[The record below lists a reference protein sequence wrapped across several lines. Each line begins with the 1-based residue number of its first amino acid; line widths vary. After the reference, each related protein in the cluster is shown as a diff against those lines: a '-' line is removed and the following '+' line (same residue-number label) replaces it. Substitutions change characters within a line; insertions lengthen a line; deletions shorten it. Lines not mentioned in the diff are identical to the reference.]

1 MAKPRGAAAVKESE
15 LPVVEE
21 LHFRS
26 DNAFLCLLLNRR
38 TKQIRVIDFRAGA
51 LPAKRLFIQSVA
63 QREGVDKVIL
73 LVEKDEVSSWTRVGF
88 VREGQVPGFYKR
100 SDGHLVGCVIGDRT
114 ASIEVSEDSLK
125 QAERA
130 INAGKKLAES
140 IEEPVKGVTVKQI
153 DRESA
158 EEARDAV
165 WQKRSDA
172 YGCFDAFGR
181 DAGRIYVEVSSKRT
195 KPNYLSGE
203 FQDCFG
209 HSLIEILRV
218 PRNEHD
224 VQAIAAG
231 LQWLNDYLKAKEIV
245 SAFAFAPVDN
255 VELAT
260 IFLSCGFRK
269 TGLLAKGAL
278 CGDKRSDAILWT
290 RKLADPSG
298 GSEPSLSDEEDDDD
312 DDDDEE
318 EDKTEKEKEKE

>member
-1 MAKPRGAAAVKESE
+1 MAKARGAAVVKEAE
-15 LPVVEE
+15 QPIVEE

-38 TKQIRVIDFRAGA
+38 TKAIRVIDFRAGA

-100 SDGHLVGCVIGDRT
+100 SDGHLVGCVIGERT
-114 ASIEVSEDSLK
+114 ASIEISEESQK
-125 QAERA
+125 IAERT
-130 INAGKKLAES
+130 INAAKKAADG
-140 IEEPVKGVTVKQI
+140 IEEHAKGVTVQEI
-153 DRESA
+153 DRDTA
-158 EEARDAV
+158 EEARDAI
-165 WQKRSDA
+165 WQKRTDA
-172 YGCFDAFGR
+172 YGAFDAFGR
-181 DAGRIYVEVSSKRT
+181 DAARMFIEVTSKKS
-195 KPNYLSGE
+195 KPNYLSAE

-218 PRNEHD
+218 PRTEHD
-224 VQAIAAG
+224 VHAAAAG
-231 LQWLNDYLKAKEIV
+231 LQWLNEYLKAKEIV

-255 VELAT
+255 LELAT
-260 IFLSCGFRK
+260 IFVSCGYRK

-278 CGDKRSDAILWT
+278 CGDKRSDAVLWT

-298 GSEPSLSDEEDDDD
+298 GSEPSLTDEEEDD

-318 EDKTEKEKEKE
+318 EESST

>member
-1 MAKPRGAAAVKESE
+1 MAKARGASAVKESE
-15 LPVVEE
+15 QPIVEE

-38 TKQIRVIDFRAGA
+38 TKHIRVIDFRAGA

-63 QREGVDKVIL
+63 QREGVEKVMM

-100 SDGHLVGCVIGDRT
+100 SDGHLVGCVIGERT
-114 ASIEVSEDSLK
+114 ASIEVGEDSQK
-125 QAERA
+125 TAERT
-130 INAGKKLAES
+130 INAAKKLAEG
-140 IEEPVKGVTVKQI
+140 IEEPVKGVTVQET
-153 DRESA
+153 DRETA
-158 EEARDAV
+158 EEARDGV

-181 DAGRIYVEVSSKRT
+181 DAARMFIEVQSKKT
-195 KPNYLSGE
+195 KPNYLSAE

-218 PRNEHD
+218 PRSDAD
-224 VQAIAAG
+224 VQAVAGG

-255 VELAT
+255 LELAT
-260 IFLSCGFRK
+260 VFLSCGYRK
-269 TGLLAKGAL
+269 TGLLAKGVL
-278 CGDKRSDAILWT
+278 CGETRSDAILWT

-298 GSEPSLSDEEDDDD
+298 GSEPPLEDEEEDDDD
-312 DDDDEE
+312 DDEE
-318 EDKTEKEKEKE
+318 

>member
-1 MAKPRGAAAVKESE
+1 MAKARGASVVKDTETA
-15 LPVVEE
+15 PPIVEE

-63 QREGVDKVIL
+63 QREGVEKVIM

-114 ASIEVSEDSLK
+114 ASIEVSEESQK
-125 QAERA
+125 TAERT
-130 INAGKKLAES
+130 INAGKKLAEGL
-140 IEEPVKGVTVKQI
+140 EETPKGVNVQET
-153 DRESA
+153 DRETA
-158 EEARDAV
+158 EEARDNI
-165 WQKRSDA
+165 WSKNNDA
-172 YGCFDAFGR
+172 YGAFDAFGR
-181 DAGRIYVEVSSKRT
+181 DAARMYVEVTSKKT
-195 KPNYLSGE
+195 KNYLSAE

-218 PRNEHD
+218 PRSDTD
-224 VQAIAAG
+224 VQAVAAG
-231 LQWLNDYLKAKEIV
+231 LAWLNEYLKAKEIV

-255 VELAT
+255 LELAT
-260 IFLSCGFRK
+260 IFLACGYRK
-269 TGLLAKGAL
+269 TGLLAKGVL
-278 CGDKRSDAILWT
+278 CGDARSDAILWT

-298 GSEPSLSDEEDDDD
+298 GGEPSLSDEEDED

-318 EDKTEKEKEKE
+318 EE

>member
-1 MAKPRGAAAVKESE
+1 MAKARGVAAVKESE
-15 LPVVEE
+15 LPIVEE

-63 QREGVDKVIL
+63 QREGVEKVIL

-100 SDGHLVGCVIGDRT
+100 SDGHLVGCVIGERT
-114 ASIEVSEDSLK
+114 ASIEISEEAQK
-125 QAERA
+125 IAERT
-130 INAGKKLAES
+130 INAAKKLGDG
-140 IEEPVKGVTVKQI
+140 IEDPVKGVTVQEVDK
-153 DRESA
+153 ESA
-158 EEARDAV
+158 EEARDAA
-165 WQKRSDA
+165 WTKRTDT

-181 DAGRIYVEVSSKRT
+181 DAARMYVEVTSKKT
-195 KPNYLSGE
+195 KPNYLSAE

-218 PRNEHD
+218 PRSEHE
-224 VQAIAAG
+224 VQAAAAG
-231 LQWLNDYLKAKEIV
+231 LQWLNEYLKAKEIV

-255 VELAT
+255 LELAT
-260 IFLSCGFRK
+260 IFLSCGYRK

-278 CGDKRSDAILWT
+278 IGDKRSDAILWT

-298 GSEPSLSDEEDDDD
+298 GSEPPIEDEEEE

-318 EDKTEKEKEKE
+318 EAE

>member
-1 MAKPRGAAAVKESE
+1 MAKARGAAAVKEAE
-15 LPVVEE
+15 QPIVEE

-114 ASIEVSEDSLK
+114 ASIEISEESQK
-125 QAERA
+125 MAERT
-130 INAGKKLAES
+130 INAGKKLAEG
-140 IEEPVKGVTVKQI
+140 IEEPVKGVTVKQS

-165 WQKRSDA
+165 WQKRTDA
-172 YGCFDAFGR
+172 YGCFDDFGR
-181 DAGRIYVEVSSKRT
+181 DASRVWVEVTSKKT
-195 KPNYLSGE
+195 KPNFLSGE

-218 PRNEHD
+218 PRTEHD
-224 VQAIAAG
+224 VHAVAAG

-255 VELAT
+255 LELAT
-260 IFLSCGFRK
+260 IFLACGYRK
-269 TGLLAKGAL
+269 TGLLAKGVL
-278 CGDKRSDAILWT
+278 CGDKRSDAVLWT

-298 GSEPSLSDEEDDDD
+298 GSEPTMSDDEDDDD

-318 EDKTEKEKEKE
+318 EE